1 MRESSSEILLPKSTG
16 ETRPETVEETWNA
29 RNIVLLLSMCL
40 VYFVLYAAYSVYA
53 PFLPSEAEDRGVS
66 KIYVGLI
73 FGSYAFAI
81 FLTSPPWGVL
91 VPKYGARNIL
101 LTGIFIA
108 GTSLML
114 MGFGEVIFDPTMFI
128 VFCFVLRITSAIG
141 AAAAETSVLAFVLQR
156 FPNNT
161 GAIAAGM
168 QLSCL
173 GGNSFAPV
181 FGGFLYTVGGFKL
194 PFIIMGIILL
204 CSTGI
209 LAFLL
214 SHETESQ
221 KDDESKESI
230 SICKSMRPLKI
241 PAVFMMEFTSVIG
254 CLCYGF
260 IQPILAPQLRKLGQN
275 SVQIGLVFFFF
286 AGFNALSA
294 IALGFIADKTKCYRL
309 LLLFGVVTFSIG
321 YLLLGP
327 APFLP
332 FLPADELWLIRFA
345 IAFTGFFTAF
355 FYVPLLPEI
364 LKVASENGMP
374 ENEETKAVLSS
385 LYNTMSY
392 LGLFIGPSLG
402 GALAEHFGFAWA
414 VTVAALIGLAL
425 ALTLLIFTLVE
436 NASQRKNSN
445 RKEEKL
451 SLLN

>member
-16 ETRPETVEETWNA
+16 ETRPETIEETWNA

-53 PFLPSEAEDRGVS
+53 PFLPSEAEDRGIT
-66 KIYVGLI
+66 KIYQLGQRQL
-73 FGSYAFAI
+73 
-81 FLTSPPWGVL
+81 
-91 VPKYGARNIL
+91 KL
-101 LTGIFIA
+101 LS
-108 GTSLML
+108 SLSCCRGFQIMPEQL
-114 MGFGEVIFDPTMFI
+114 LFGEVIFDPTMFI

-161 GAIAAGM
+161 GAIAVCLHSDAGM

-294 IALGFIADKTKCYRL
+294 IALGFIADKT
-309 LLLFGVVTFSIG
+309 
-321 YLLLGP
+321 
-327 APFLP
+327 
-332 FLPADELWLIRFA
+332 
-345 IAFTGFFTAF
+345 
-355 FYVPLLPEI
+355 
-364 LKVASENGMP
+364 
-374 ENEETKAVLSS
+374 
-385 LYNTMSY
+385 
-392 LGLFIGPSLG
+392 
-402 GALAEHFGFAWA
+402 
-414 VTVAALIGLAL
+414 
-425 ALTLLIFTLVE
+425 
-436 NASQRKNSN
+436 
-445 RKEEKL
+445 
-451 SLLN
+451 